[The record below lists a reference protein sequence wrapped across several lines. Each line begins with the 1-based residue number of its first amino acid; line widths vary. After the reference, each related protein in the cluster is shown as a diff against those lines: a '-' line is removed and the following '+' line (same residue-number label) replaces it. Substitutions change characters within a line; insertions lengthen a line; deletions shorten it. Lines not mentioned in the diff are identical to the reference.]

1 MPHLLCTDNDKH
13 IHLHSITRRFLSD
26 VQTDVHFVRVD
37 SDSPIRKLA
46 VTLIYQCKWCSNKA
60 LTCFSAAPFPMLQLN
75 YSIDLQA
82 IYLQQSTWVDNMYV
96 RVAEVTAQSELQFKM
111 LMAFI
116 EKDLL
121 PKNIAAGQLS
131 GEIFRTSSNSC
142 FVISRFTSKSQA
154 DKIMSIMKAEL
165 NEMKGTNKIKLIE
178 GERILN
184 LGQEVSS
191 ST

>member
-1 MPHLLCTDNDKH
+1 
-13 IHLHSITRRFLSD
+13 
-26 VQTDVHFVRVD
+26 
-37 SDSPIRKLA
+37 
-46 VTLIYQCKWCSNKA
+46 
-60 LTCFSAAPFPMLQLN
+60 
-75 YSIDLQA
+75 
-82 IYLQQSTWVDNMYV
+82 MYV
-96 RVAEVTAQSELQFKM
+96 RIAEVTAQSDLQFKM

-142 FVISRFTSKSQA
+142 FVISRFTSKSEA